1 MHPFREYLKGS
12 SRRRLWVALLMAVV
26 LMGILTALV
35 VRYAVAQAVV
45 AVQPA
50 SYSLRTPIKGAGELT
65 ALEQADVASKS
76 ALKVRAVLVDVG
88 QNVKRG
94 QPLLLL
100 DADELSAQVR
110 VSEAAVQAARLS
122 VDAARLA
129 HARAV
134 VLQERTAADAQR
146 ATALATQG
154 PDAISATEVD
164 THVAAARSS
173 RIDAEAG
180 AVQVTSAQQ
189 AHAQALANLDVAR
202 ARWRDT
208 TLRAPFDG
216 LVTSRDCSSGD
227 TAAPGVACLTVVD
240 PASLRVRARFDES
253 ALAAIQVGDVA
264 SLLLKSQPHGTI
276 QALVER
282 PNRSVDIDTREFTV
296 DFQLEKIP
304 AGWALGERAT
314 VVVQGRE
321 RAVPLAIPLSYVVS
335 DGTRRGVWVAKEG
348 RAHWTALRLGARDER
363 LVEVLDGLTSDAL
376 VLQPQGMARALPV
389 RPQVLPAVNGVGK

>member
-1 MHPFREYLKGS
+1 MHPFREYMKGS

-26 LMGILTALV
+26 LMGILTALL

-50 SYSLRTPIKGAGELT
+50 SYSLRAPIKGAGELT

-76 ALKVRAVLVDVG
+76 ALKVQAVLVDVG
-88 QNVKRG
+88 QSVKRG

-122 VDAARLA
+122 VDAARMA

-134 VLQERTAADAQR
+134 VLQERTVADAQR
-146 ATALATQG
+146 ATALARQG

-216 LVTSRDCSSGD
+216 LVTSRHCSAGD
-227 TAAPGVACLTVVD
+227 TAAPGVPCLTVVD

-296 DFQLEKIP
+296 DFQLEEIP

-389 RPQVLPAVNGVGK
+389 LPQVLPAVKGVGK